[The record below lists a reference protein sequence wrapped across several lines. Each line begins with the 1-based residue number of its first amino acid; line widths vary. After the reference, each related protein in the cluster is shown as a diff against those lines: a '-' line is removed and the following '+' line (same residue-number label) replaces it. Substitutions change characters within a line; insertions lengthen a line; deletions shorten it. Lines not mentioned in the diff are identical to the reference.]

1 MSRSKTIQVIGRV
14 TIFFCILVAVSAGA
28 FGETAVTP
36 NTSAISATNI
46 AVAPSNATL
55 QVTVIDAIL
64 LGLENNRSLRVE
76 RLEPDIRR
84 TFEKQADAAFAPVLT
99 GEVSGQHN
107 HAQQPVS
114 GGTELTNVEDR
125 TISGSASLAKSFA
138 IGTKISL
145 DGTTLNDDASP
156 DSDPF
161 SSTRGGVL
169 ITQALLQGRGIAVN
183 LASLH
188 QAQLDT
194 RATEYQL
201 RGFSEALVARIETT
215 YWDYALAQRQIEI
228 YTDSLKLAEEQLA
241 ETRERIAVGK
251 TAELDLFAAAAEVS
265 SRETGLINAR
275 SDLDKT
281 RIQFL
286 NLLNPYGA
294 NVFQQEIALRD
305 PLTMPQVILDDVSN
319 HVAVALRM
327 RPDLNET
334 RLAIQ
339 RGDLEVVKTRNGL
352 LPRLDLFVRLGS
364 SGYADSFQSS
374 AGRVNGDF
382 YDAMAGI
389 QFAYPLGNQS
399 AHAQYQ
405 RAALSRE
412 QTTEI
417 LANMQQLAE
426 MDVRLSYLEVTRA
439 RDETAAIAVLVKQRE
454 EIVRAEREKFRV
466 GKSTTL
472 LVAQTQRDLLVS
484 QIRQIEAIVTYL
496 KSFIDLYRNEGSL
509 LERRCISA
517 PGRDP
522 VPSAG

>member
-1 MSRSKTIQVIGRV
+1 MSRPDFTQTLGRV
-14 TIFFCILVAVSAGA
+14 ALVSCILLAAGSGA
-28 FGETAVTP
+28 FGATGMTS
-36 NTSAISATNI
+36 NTIAMPSTN
-46 AVAPSNATL
+46 VVSAPSNATL
-55 QVTVIDAIL
+55 QVTVIEAVL

-76 RLEPDIRR
+76 RFEPDIRR
-84 TFEKQADAAFAPVLT
+84 TFEKQADAAFDPVLS

-107 HAQQPVS
+107 RSQQPVS
-114 GGTELTNVEDR
+114 GGTELTNVEES
-125 TISGSASLAKSFA
+125 TISGSASLAKTFA
-138 IGTKISL
+138 TGTKISL
-145 DGTTLNDDASP
+145 DGTTLNDDAS
-156 DSDPF
+156 DADLF
-161 SSTRGGVL
+161 STTRGGVL
-169 ITQALLQGRGIAVN
+169 ITQSLLQGRGVAVN
-183 LASLH
+183 LASLQ

-194 RATEYQL
+194 RSTEYQL
-201 RGFSEALVARIETT
+201 RGFSEALVARIEST
-215 YWDYALAQRQIEI
+215 YWDYALALRQIEI
-228 YTDSLKLAEEQLA
+228 YTDSLKLASEQLA

-251 TAELDLFAAAAEVS
+251 TAELDLFSAAAEVS

-294 NVFQQEIALRD
+294 NVFQQDIALRD
-305 PLTMPQVILDDVSN
+305 SLMMPKVILDDVSN

-412 QTTEI
+412 QTSEI

-426 MDVRLSYLEVTRA
+426 MDVRLAYLEVKRA
-439 RDETAAIAVLVKQRE
+439 GEESASIALLVKQRE
-454 EIVRAEREKFRV
+454 EIVSAEMEKFRV

-484 QIRQIEAIVTYL
+484 QIRQIEAIVNYL
-496 KSFIDLYRNEGSL
+496 KSFIELYRTEGSL
-509 LERRCISA
+509 LERRGISA

-522 VPSAG
+522 VLSTG